1 MTRTD
6 VKTIGW
12 RWCGLTCSRAFCW
25 SVVATAALI
34 AGGCTEVGK
43 KAAAKEDPRTRVMT
57 KQGPILGLVMPNDT
71 HAWLGIPYAT
81 PPVGELR
88 WQAPR
93 SPEARNNVWQATR
106 LGNACVQPAAQLGGA
121 PAGLE
126 KGTLWGDEDCLYLNV
141 YAPTGGGDKLPVMFW
156 IHGGGNVLGYG
167 GYYDGSLLAQQ
178 QNVVVVTINYRLG
191 PLGWWH
197 HRSLGIG
204 TTAADGSGNYAL
216 LDMIQALRW
225 VRNNIRMFG
234 GNPRSVTIFGESAG
248 GSNVLALAASPVAR
262 GLFHGAIAQS
272 GMVFGVTLTAAANY
286 KDDPVAPGS
295 DYSTNEM
302 LVRFIRGLSDKPCDR
317 TCARFHIDNMLVSQ
331 QVALM
336 RGISTEQLFRLYEN
350 KSKNPLQAL
359 LGKLPR
365 LIEDG
370 YTLPKQGILRS
381 LGDPTVSSRVPM
393 MLGTNKDEL
402 KLFMGLS
409 SSRVVKFY
417 NTPLWRRDARQY
429 ELISEYAALV
439 WKLYGVD
446 LPAVQLYGSNVPVWT
461 YRFDWDEVSGLPFVS
476 AKDLFGA
483 AHGFEIPFVFGT
495 FELGSLTPLIANA
508 DNEAGRL
515 ALSER
520 MMAYWTAFA
529 RNRDPARGI
538 DGKGLKWQP
547 FTPRSGSTFIHLD
560 AGDAAIRMSRTLLTV
575 DTVIDR
581 LAQDLRITD
590 QDERCRIFEQAF
602 NERIR
607 ERSELASR
615 LGCSI

>member
-1 MTRTD
+1 M
-6 VKTIGW
+6 
-12 RWCGLTCSRAFCW
+12 
-25 SVVATAALI
+25 
-34 AGGCTEVGK
+34 AGGCTETRQG
-43 KAAAKEDPRTRVMT
+43 AAAKEDPRTRVMT
-57 KQGPILGLVMPNDT
+57 KQGPVLGLVMPNGA
-71 HAWLGIPYAT
+71 HAWLGVPYAT

-88 WQAPR
+88 WQAPHP
-93 SPEARNNVWQATR
+93 PEARKDVWHATR
-106 LGNACVQPAAQLGGA
+106 FGNACVQPATPFGGA
-121 PAGLE
+121 PADLE
-126 KGTLWGDEDCLYLNV
+126 DGVLWGNEDCLYLNL
-141 YAPTGGGDKLPVMFW
+141 YAPTDAGNKLPVMFW
-156 IHGGGNVLGYG
+156 IHGGSNAFGHG

-225 VRNNIRMFG
+225 VRNNIRIFG
-234 GNPRSVTIFGESAG
+234 GNPRAVTIFGESAG
-248 GSNVLALAASPVAR
+248 GTNVLALAASPIAR
-262 GLFHGAIAQS
+262 GLFHGAIVQS
-272 GMVFGVTLTAAANY
+272 GFVSGVTAAAAANY
-286 KDDPVAPGS
+286 KDDPAAPGS
-295 DYSTNEM
+295 NYSTNEM
-302 LVRFIRGLSDKPCDR
+302 LVRFIMGSSDKPCDR
-317 TCARFHIDNMLVSQ
+317 ACARFHIDNMLVSE

-350 KSKNPLQAL
+350 KSKNPLPAL
-359 LGKLPR
+359 VWQLPR

-370 YTLPKQGILRS
+370 YTLPRQGILRS

-393 MLGTNKDEL
+393 MLGTNKDENR
-402 KLFMGLS
+402 LFMGLS
-409 SSRVVKFY
+409 STHVVKFR
-417 NTPLWRRDARQY
+417 NIPLWRRDVRQY
-429 ELISEYAALV
+429 ELISEYGALV

-483 AHGFEIPFVFGT
+483 AHAFEIPFVFGT

-508 DNEAGRL
+508 DNKEGRL

-520 MMAYWTAFA
+520 MMAYWAAFA
-529 RNRDPARGI
+529 RHLDPTRGT
-538 DGKGLKWQP
+538 DGRGLKWQP

-560 AGDAAIRMSRTLLTV
+560 AGDEEIRMSRTLLTV

-590 QDERCRIFEQAF
+590 QDERCLIFERAF
-602 NERIR
+602 SERIKG
-607 ERSELASR
+607 RSELANR
-615 LGCSI
+615 LGCSL